1 MFNGIK
7 KSKLAKLIYGLMLV
21 SITLSFSGGILESA
35 RSAANRKPVKST
47 NQALTKAANTLV
59 KQRTKGQRQEYSKA
73 NPAMPIFSAEKKYNM
88 DQSGWAT
95 NVQDKSKTQ
104 TVNSVATNATWKQTT
119 SKVQTASQKS
129 SWSIPKTTVD
139 LNLLARVI
147 YAESRGEPFKGQVAV
162 GAVLLN
168 RLEDS
173 RFPKNLSQI
182 IFKQGEFCTVRDGQI
197 WKTPNQ
203 QAVQAARLAVAGWD
217 PTGGALYFYN
227 PAKTTS
233 RWIWSR
239 PIVNK
244 IGNHIF
250 AI

>member
-1 MFNGIK
+1 MLNGIK
-7 KSKLAKLIYGLMLV
+7 ESKLTKLICGLMLA
-21 SITLSFSGGILESA
+21 SMALSFSRGIFGSTYNVA
-35 RSAANRKPVKST
+35 NSKPNKPANRVLSKASINRKQKVTVASPVIMKQANSKQANSRRNSVKS
-47 NQALTKAANTLV
+47 NIQNN
-59 KQRTKGQRQEYSKA
+59 Y
-73 NPAMPIFSAEKKYNM
+73 
-88 DQSGWAT
+88 
-95 NVQDKSKTQ
+95 
-104 TVNSVATNATWKQTT
+104 SVATNTTTWKPTT
-119 SKVQTASQKS
+119 NNVKPTPTKLSPPQSNPN
-129 SWSIPKTTVD
+129 ID
-139 LNLLARVI
+139 INLLARVI

-173 RFPKNLSQI
+173 RFPKDLSQI

-197 WKTPNQ
+197 WNTPNQ
-203 QAVQAARLAVAGWD
+203 QAYQAAHLAAAGWD

-233 RWIWSR
+233 HWIWSR
-239 PIVNK
+239 PIVNQ